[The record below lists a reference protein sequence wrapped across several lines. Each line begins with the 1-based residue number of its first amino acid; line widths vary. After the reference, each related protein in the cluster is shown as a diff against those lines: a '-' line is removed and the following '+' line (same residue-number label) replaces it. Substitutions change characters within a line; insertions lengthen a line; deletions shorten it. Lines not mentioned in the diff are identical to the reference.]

1 MVKKTLFTYL
11 TKLAR
16 PVFTARELSAVS
28 GKSPST
34 VSQGLAF
41 LGRQGLVVKVAHGV
55 WAAGGAMPSPYAVIG
70 QILPRQR
77 AYVSFTSALHLHGII
92 EQIPQSVTLASVAHS
107 GEIKTA
113 AGVFAVHHLAPSFFT
128 GFAMRGGAGGF
139 LLAEPE
145 KALVDCLYV
154 SAFRK
159 RQFSHFPELRF
170 PAGFSFKKAYAWL
183 AQVKSVKA
191 AVHARRRLDNLKRG
205 QATLFNEEERGG
217 KK

>member
-1 MVKKTLFTYL
+1 MAKITLISHITGL
-11 TKLAR
+11 GR
-16 PVFTARELSAVS
+16 PVFSARDLSAVS
-28 GKSPST
+28 GRSPSA

-41 LGRQGLVVKVAHGV
+41 LRRQGLVSKVSHGV
-55 WAAGGAMPSPYAVIG
+55 WAAGAAAPGPYAVIAH
-70 QILPRQR
+70 ILPKQR

-92 EQIPQSVTLASVAHS
+92 EQIPQVITLASVAHG

-113 AGVFAVHHLAPSFFT
+113 AGVFSVHHLAPSFFS
-128 GFAMRGGAGGF
+128 GFGWSNGTAGF

-170 PAGFSFKKAYAWL
+170 PKSFSFKKAYGWVDAI
-183 AQVKSVKA
+183 KSRKA
-191 AVHARRRLDNLKRG
+191 AVHARRRLDLIK
-205 QATLFNEEERGG
+205 A
-217 KK
+217 